1 MKLEINIKKRHVYFL
16 SMLIVLT
23 GGILFVQGQGISNYG
38 HDSDDVI
45 VTVNGVEKSLKNA
58 INNNDILTSDD
69 VANGIGMNQAWID
82 LKNSRTLDTTYT
94 NGGNKPIMVSVTT
107 WNPDPHVNGC
117 QISFYVDGNLV
128 AKNSNNNDRFS
139 KTCSVS
145 IIVPP
150 GSDYKVTSNPYRGY
164 GGITSWSEL
173 K

>member
-82 LKNSRTLDTTYT
+82 LKNSRT
-94 NGGNKPIMVSVTT
+94 
-107 WNPDPHVNGC
+107 
-117 QISFYVDGNLV
+117 
-128 AKNSNNNDRFS
+128 
-139 KTCSVS
+139 
-145 IIVPP
+145 
-150 GSDYKVTSNPYRGY
+150 
-164 GGITSWSEL
+164 
-173 K
+173 